1 MSKTMPTYQP
11 AEFHLPKV
19 QGLAVHNAKKATE
32 REMEYMEPWGKG
44 NGTRLT
50 CNIPWEVYAYCFFG
64 VRNDCSVFPI
74 AFGTTADDM
83 APIIKSA
90 NLRALADKY
99 RLIGFV
105 HAKTPK
111 RAKQYETIEVPKGGR
126 K

>member
-19 QGLAVHNAKKATE
+19 QGLAVHNAKKATASAE
-32 REMEYMEPWGKG
+32 DEYRESP
-44 NGTRLT
+44 TRGLSV
-50 CNIPWEVYAYCFFG
+50 PPPEVQGYCLFG
-64 VRNDCSVFPI
+64 VRADCTVFPL
-74 AFGTTADDM
+74 ASGPTTADM
-83 APIIKSA
+83 APIIKAA

-99 RLIGFV
+99 KLIGFV